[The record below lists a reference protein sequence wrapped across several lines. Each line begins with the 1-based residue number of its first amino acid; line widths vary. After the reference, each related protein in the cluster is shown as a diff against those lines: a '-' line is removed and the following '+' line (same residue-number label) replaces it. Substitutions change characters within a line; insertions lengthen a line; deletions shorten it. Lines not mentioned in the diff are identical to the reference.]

1 MRPKTDIISKLCA
14 CYSELEV
21 SENGTVDSC
30 DQHDRVLPKIRE
42 GCKDFIITDTTLKQ
56 VMAKLRTEIDKGL
69 NPKTKSS
76 SSVKCFT
83 TYVQDLPTGQE
94 NGKFLALDLGGTNF
108 RVLLITLNG
117 RHFDMQSK
125 IYVIPQDVMVG
136 TSKNLFNHIAV
147 CLADFTM
154 EHKVN
159 KDNLP
164 LGFTFSFPLSQK
176 GLSQGILQRWTKGF
190 NCPEAIGKDVV
201 ELLREAID
209 SHGDLHID
217 IMAILNDTTG
227 TLMSCAWKNHNTK
240 IGVILGTGTN
250 ACYVEKIENVIDFDG
265 DNSKPIVLVNTEWGA
280 FGDNGELEFIKT
292 AYDKEVDQNS
302 INPGSQLHEKLI
314 SGMYLGE
321 IVRLILVKFINDK
334 LILEGRVTEQISQRG
349 TLPSEFLSTVE
360 SDKRGSFKECRKA
373 LATLGYYQVTDEDCN
388 SIRFVCECVSRR
400 AAHLAAAA
408 LATLIN
414 KMGYSSLTIGVD
426 GSLYRYHPH
435 FHDLMVQKISQLI
448 DDKIMEF
455 SLMLSSDGSG
465 RGAALVAASL
475 KKNVENTPK

>member
-1 MRPKTDIISKLCA
+1 MES
-14 CYSELEV
+14 
-21 SENGTVDSC
+21 
-30 DQHDRVLPKIRE
+30 IRE